1 MKEIGNAEVVKEI
14 PKPESTEAE
23 EIKIKPKGDISV
35 EEANKIYEK
44 FEKMF
49 EADGKTDR
57 INLDDWAERKP
68 GERHD
73 VNGAGETGEKE
84 VKEEEGKKADTEVD
98 KEDSANESEV
108 EKKDPTLEEIEK
120 LLSTPEGIKE
130 LMEKYPEEA
139 EQWKSKIEELNDI
152 LSNPDATTQ
161 EKMSARA
168 KLSTLKGQL
177 LEYAVKY
184 ALSEAGL
191 EVEEKQRVVEGE
203 SGGTRPDVIA
213 KNNTDKPIEVFGN
226 VIQPGENISVEC
238 KCGTNAYLTNEL
250 KTHIPN
256 QLSGQEGT
264 KILLTTSDV
273 KDTPSGLADSVCD
286 SYGAKLV
293 VADVEVK
300 DVEKAIEEVA

>member
-84 VKEEEGKKADTEVD
+84 VKEGEGKKADTEVD

-130 LMEKYPEEA
+130 LMEKYPEKA
-139 EQWKSKIEELNDI
+139 EQWKSVLDKVND
-152 LSNPDATTQ
+152 PDTPDREVDKSISQ
-161 EKMSARA
+161 
-168 KLSTLKGQL
+168 LKGQL
-177 LEYAVKY
+177 LEYAVKD
-184 ALSEAGL
+184 ALSKAGL
-191 EVEEKQRVVEGE
+191 DVEEKQRVVEGE

-238 KCGTNAYLTNEL
+238 KCGCERYLTDQL

-293 VADVEVK
+293 AVDVS
-300 DVEKAIEEVA
+300 AGEVANVIKEAAKP